1 MKFKLTSEFP
11 LLKKYKEKFAINE
24 NTIFAYDSVIYTNYD
39 LPEHLIIHEQTHLK
53 QQERYGLA
61 NWVNAYLE
69 DSEFRLKMEIE
80 AYRKQLASVKDRN
93 ERNNFKIKCC
103 QDLSSA
109 LYGNLLTYNLA
120 FKKL

>member
-93 ERNNFKIKCC
+93 ERNNLKIKCC